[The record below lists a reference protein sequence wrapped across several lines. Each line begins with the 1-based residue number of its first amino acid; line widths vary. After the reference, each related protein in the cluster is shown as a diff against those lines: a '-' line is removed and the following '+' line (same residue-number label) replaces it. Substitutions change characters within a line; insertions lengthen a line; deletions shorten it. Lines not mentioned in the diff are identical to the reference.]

1 MPMDTTLRQASPADA
16 DRIAALVNRAF
27 SAESWFKST
36 DRTNATQVRELLRK
50 GIFLLLEEE
59 TRLLACVYLE
69 PRGDRVYLGMLSVE
83 QDMQGRGIGRRM
95 MQQAEDFARRAGHVA
110 IDLRI
115 VHLREELPPYYRK
128 HGYRGDGYGTGA
140 GFSRRKNS
148 NSFRPDDKVASNLTV
163 ASQSI

>member
-1 MPMDTTLRQASPADA
+1 MQSNGTLREASAADA

-36 DRTNATQVRELLRK
+36 DRTNAAQIQELLSQ
-50 GIFLLLEEE
+50 GVFLLLEDG

-83 QDMQGRGIGRRM
+83 QDVQARGIGRRM
-95 MQQAEDFARRAGHVA
+95 MQHAEDFARRAGHVA

-115 VHLREELPPYYRK
+115 VHVREELPPYYRK
-128 HGYRGDGYGTGA
+128 LGYVDAGTEA
-140 GFSRRKNS
+140 A
-148 NSFRPDDKVASNLTV
+148 PDFPGVKIPIHFLLMTKSL
-163 ASQSI
+163 QP

>member
-1 MPMDTTLRQASPADA
+1 MSVDETLREAAPADA

-27 SAESWFKST
+27 LAESWFKSV
-36 DRTNATQVRELLRK
+36 DRTNPEQVRELMSK
-50 GIFLLLEEE
+50 GVFLLLEEDA
-59 TRLLACVYLE
+59 RLLACVYLE

-83 QDMQGRGIGRRM
+83 QDAQGRGIGRCM

-128 HGYRGDGYGTGA
+128 LGYVESGTEPA
-140 GFSRRKNS
+140 
-148 NSFRPDDKVASNLTV
+148 PDFPGVKVPIHFVLMSKSL
-163 ASQSI
+163 

>member
-1 MPMDTTLRQASPADA
+1 MPMDTTLRQAGPADA
-16 DRIAALVNRAF
+16 ERIAALVNRAF

-36 DRTNATQVRELLRK
+36 DRTNAEQVRALLSK

-83 QDMQGRGIGRRM
+83 QDVQGRGIGRRM

-115 VHLREELPPYYRK
+115 VHLRQELPPYYRK
-128 HGYRGDGYGTGA
+128 HGFVETGTEPA
-140 GFSRRKNS
+140 
-148 NSFRPDDKVASNLTV
+148 PDFPGVKIPIHFVLMTKSLQT
-163 ASQSI
+163 